1 MTEITVNGMTC
12 TSCAT
17 HVKDAL
23 EKIPGVNAAVV
34 SYPES
39 RAQVMAD
46 TAVSHNQLLAAIAA
60 LGYQGSIRVGDFK
73 DEPKIRDALE
83 GAGLHIAII
92 GSGGAAMA
100 AALKA
105 VEQGATVT
113 LIERGTI
120 GGTCVNI
127 GCVPS
132 KIMIRAAHIA
142 HLRRESPFD
151 GGIAATVPAID
162 RSKLLAQQQARV
174 DELRHAK
181 YEGILD
187 GNPAIT
193 VLHGEARFKD
203 DQSLVVR
210 LNEGGEREVTF
221 DRCLVATGASPAVPP
236 IPGLKESPYWTST
249 EALVSDTIPARL
261 AVIGSSVVALEL
273 AQAFARL
280 GSQVTIL
287 ARSTLFFR
295 EDPAIGEAVTAA
307 FRAEGIEVLEHTQA
321 SQVAHVNGEFVLT
334 TGHGELR
341 ADKLLVAT
349 GRAPN
354 TRSLALDAAGVTVNA
369 QGAIV
374 IDQGMRTSN
383 PNIYAAGDCT
393 DQPQFVYVAAAAG
406 TRAAINMTGGDAAL
420 NLTAMPA
427 VVFTDPQVA
436 TVGYSEAE
444 AHHDGIETDSRT
456 LTLDNVPRA
465 LANFDTRGFIK
476 LVIEEGS
483 GRLIGVQAVAP
494 EAGELIQT
502 AVLAIRNRMTVQ
514 ELADQLFPY
523 LTMVEGLK
531 LAAQTPLGEIC
542 RYRVCRVMPSSR
554 HRSPT
559 LVSGCPIAA
568 IARRSLAAVILNGRP
583 PFRPRARADAKPAM
597 VRSAINSRSNSAN
610 AAKMPKTSLP
620 AAVVVSMAAPWPV
633 NTLRPMPR
641 AVRSC
646 TVLMRWRK
654 SRPSRS
660 SFHTTSVSPG
670 RSAFRQ
676 LTKPGRSS
684 RLPDAW
690 SS

>member
-1 MTEITVNGMTC
+1 MTHLKITGMTC
-12 TSCAT
+12 DSCAV
-17 HVKDAL
+17 HVKEAL
-23 EKIPGVNAAVV
+23 EKVPGVQSALV
-34 SYPES
+34 SYPKGT
-39 RAQVMAD
+39 AQLAIEPGTSPD
-46 TAVSHNQLLAAIAA
+46 ALTAAVAG
-60 LGYQGSIRVGDFK
+60 LGYRATLADAPPTSTPGGLLDK
-73 DEPKIRDALE
+73 MRDLLGRNDKASGNGNALHV
-83 GAGLHIAII
+83 AVI

-105 VEQGATVT
+105 VEQGAQVT

-120 GGTCVNI
+120 GGTCVNV

-151 GGIAATVPAID
+151 GGIAATVPTID

-181 YEGILD
+181 YEGILG

-193 VLHGEARFKD
+193 VVHGEARFKD
-203 DQSLVVR
+203 DQSLTVR
-210 LNEGGEREVTF
+210 LNEGGERVVMF
-221 DRCLVATGASPAVPP
+221 DRCLVAAGASPAVPP

-249 EALVSDTIPARL
+249 EALASDTIPERL

-280 GSQVTIL
+280 GSKVTVL
-287 ARSTLFFR
+287 ARNTLFFR

-321 SQVAHVNGEFVLT
+321 SQVAHMDGEFVLT
-334 TGHGELR
+334 TTHGELR

-349 GRAPN
+349 GRTPN

-420 NLTAMPA
+420 DPTAMPA

-483 GRLIGVQAVAP
+483 HRLIGVQAVAP

-502 AVLAIRNRMTVQ
+502 AALAIRNRMTVQ

-531 LAAQTPLGEIC
+531 LAAQTFNKDVKQL
-542 RYRVCRVMPSSR
+542 
-554 HRSPT
+554 
-559 LVSGCPIAA
+559 
-568 IARRSLAAVILNGRP
+568 
-583 PFRPRARADAKPAM
+583 
-597 VRSAINSRSNSAN
+597 
-610 AAKMPKTSLP
+610 
-620 AAVVVSMAAPWPV
+620 
-633 NTLRPMPR
+633 
-641 AVRSC
+641 SC
-646 TVLMRWRK
+646 CA
-654 SRPSRS
+654 
-660 SFHTTSVSPG
+660 G
-670 RSAFRQ
+670 
-676 LTKPGRSS
+676 
-684 RLPDAW
+684 
-690 SS
+690 

>member
-1 MTEITVNGMTC
+1 MTTLKITGMTC
-12 TSCAT
+12 DSCAT
-17 HVKDAL
+17 HVKEAL
-23 EKIPGVNAAVV
+23 EKVPGVQSADV
-34 SYPES
+34 SYTKGSAKLAVEAGTSPD
-39 RAQVMAD
+39 AL
-46 TAVSHNQLLAAIAA
+46 TAAAAAA
-60 LGYQGSIRVGDFK
+60 LSKTGYRATLVDSPLAPASG
-73 DEPKIRDALE
+73 
-83 GAGLHIAII
+83 GLHIAVI

-105 VEQGATVT
+105 VDQGAHVT
-113 LIERGTI
+113 LID
-120 GGTCVNI
+120 GGTCVNV

-151 GGIAATVPAID
+151 GGMQPTPPTIL
-162 RSKLLAQQQARV
+162 RERLLAQQQARV

-187 GNPAIT
+187 DNPAIS

-203 DQSLVVR
+203 AHSLTVQLDGAGDRVVP
-210 LNEGGEREVTF
+210 F

-236 IPGLKESPYWTST
+236 IPGLKDTPYWTST
-249 EALVSDTIPARL
+249 EALVSDTIPVRL

-280 GSQVTIL
+280 GSKVTIL

-307 FRAEGIEVLEHTQA
+307 FRAEDIEVLEHTQA
-321 SQVAHVNGEFVLT
+321 SQVAHVDGEFVLT
-334 TGHGELR
+334 TALGELR

-349 GRAPN
+349 GRSPN
-354 TRSLALDAAGVTVNA
+354 TRSLALDAAGVVLNP

-374 IDQGMRTSN
+374 IDAGMRTST
-383 PNIYAAGDCT
+383 PDIYAAGDCT

-476 LVIEEGS
+476 LVADAGS

-502 AVLAIRNRMTVQ
+502 AALAIRNRMTVQ

-531 LAAQTPLGEIC
+531 LAAQTFSKDVKQL
-542 RYRVCRVMPSSR
+542 
-554 HRSPT
+554 
-559 LVSGCPIAA
+559 
-568 IARRSLAAVILNGRP
+568 
-583 PFRPRARADAKPAM
+583 
-597 VRSAINSRSNSAN
+597 
-610 AAKMPKTSLP
+610 
-620 AAVVVSMAAPWPV
+620 
-633 NTLRPMPR
+633 
-641 AVRSC
+641 SC
-646 TVLMRWRK
+646 CA
-654 SRPSRS
+654 
-660 SFHTTSVSPG
+660 G
-670 RSAFRQ
+670 
-676 LTKPGRSS
+676 
-684 RLPDAW
+684 
-690 SS
+690 